1 MRIGIPRESR
11 MGEKRV
17 AATPETVEKLIKL
30 GFEVCVE
37 RNAGAGASLIDSAFE
52 ASGARI
58 TTAQEPGVVI
68 LC

>member
-17 AATPETVEKLIKL
+17 AATPETIEKLIKL

-37 RNAGAGASLIDSAFE
+37 RNAGAGQA
-52 ASGARI
+52 
-58 TTAQEPGVVI
+58 
-68 LC
+68 